1 MFGIGL
7 PELILIMAL
16 ALIVV
21 GPDKLPEM
29 ARSIAKGV
37 MELKKTVNNLKED
50 LAKDNPLDEVRPQL
64 EDAANSLKKQ
74 LGEPGP
80 DGWTGVAGDYDIV
93 DPHQQAL
100 NEQASTEEVVVSD
113 IGEKDDEPPGES
125 AGESTADA
133 SESASDVP
141 IEDVDDVPIE
151 DVSTED
157 RTDVPAEDTSGK
169 RPATGEDTTAED
181 STDKQST
188 TDSQRG

>member
-21 GPDKLPEM
+21 GPDKLPDM

-37 MELKKTVNNLKED
+37 MELKKTVNTLKDD

-80 DGWTGVAGDYDIV
+80 DGWTGVAGDYEIV
-93 DPHQQAL
+93 DPHEQAIS
-100 NEQASTEEVVVSD
+100 EQASTEEVVVSD
-113 IGEKDDEPPGES
+113 IGEQDEAPADVDAEPGPEL
-125 AGESTADA
+125 AGAAADT
-133 SESASDVP
+133 P
-141 IEDVDDVPIE
+141 IEDGVVDEPLSGEVP
-151 DVSTED
+151 
-157 RTDVPAEDTSGK
+157 
-169 RPATGEDTTAED
+169 
-181 STDKQST
+181 DKHSPSA
-188 TDSQRG
+188 SQHS

>member
-1 MFGIGL
+1 
-7 PELILIMAL
+7 MAL

-74 LGEPGP
+74 LGEPDP

-93 DPHQQAL
+93 DTHEQAI

-113 IGEKDDEPPGES
+113 IGEKDDEPTDES
-125 AGESTADA
+125 AGVIAADA
-133 SESASDVP
+133 SESADDIP

-157 RTDVPAEDTSGK
+157 KNDLPTENASGNQA
-169 RPATGEDTTAED
+169 PTGDETTAED

-188 TDSQRG
+188 PDSQRA